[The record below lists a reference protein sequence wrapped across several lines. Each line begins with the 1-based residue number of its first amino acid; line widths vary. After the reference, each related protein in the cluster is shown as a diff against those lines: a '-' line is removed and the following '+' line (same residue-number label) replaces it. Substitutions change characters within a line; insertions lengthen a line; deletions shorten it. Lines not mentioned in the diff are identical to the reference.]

1 MKTYLKIQVKP
12 NKYLD
17 TKKKKLVEDNY
28 ELSLDSQNLSNEI
41 LKYELEINL
50 LMKKKEEQR
59 EFYLDILRADKVKMD
74 ELEMKYSLL
83 QKKVK

>member
-1 MKTYLKIQVKP
+1 
-12 NKYLD
+12 
-17 TKKKKLVEDNY
+17 
-28 ELSLDSQNLSNEI
+28 
-41 LKYELEINL
+41 
-50 LMKKKEEQR
+50 MKKKEEQR